1 MRIESTLPALTLALL
16 FFAGAVAAQSTSS
29 DEASQKAKIN
39 VQLAESYLQ
48 AGDLAAALD
57 KANRAVRRDDKSPEA
72 HAVLAMVFD
81 RMNRQ
86 EKAQAEFERAG
97 KLAPETGA
105 ILNAVA
111 VWHCQRRRH
120 TEAQQYFTRA
130 LDDPLSKQHL
140 QFLRNAG
147 ECAFVAQDT
156 AAAERNY
163 RKILD
168 LRATDVAALEALAMI
183 HLGKG
188 DALRA
193 RAFIQRRESAAP
205 ATAAMLDLAARIED
219 LAGSKEAAAEYRR
232 RRQEEFPDSELSK
245 AEGASQP

>member
-1 MRIESTLPALTLALL
+1 MRFESMLAMLL
-16 FFAGAVAAQSTSS
+16 LLAANVAQGQSTSF
-29 DEASQKAKIN
+29 DEASQKARIN

-57 KANRAVRRDDKSPEA
+57 KANRAVRRDEKSPEA

-86 EKAQAEFERAG
+86 EKAKASFERAE

-105 ILNAVA
+105 VLNAIA
-111 VWHCQRRRH
+111 VWHCQHRRYP
-120 TEAQQYFTRA
+120 EAETYFNKA

-140 QFLRNAG
+140 QFHRNGG
-147 ECAFVAQDT
+147 ECAYLAQNL
-156 AAAERNY
+156 AAAERHY
-163 RKILD
+163 RQILEI
-168 LRATDVAALEALAMI
+168 RATDTAALEALAMI

-193 RAFIQRRESAAP
+193 RAFIQRREAAGP
-205 ATAAMLDLAARIED
+205 ATDAMLDLAARIED
-219 LAGSKEAAAEYRR
+219 LAGARDAAAEYRR
-232 RRQEEFPDSELSK
+232 RRQEQFPDS
-245 AEGASQP
+245 APTAPEGTSQP